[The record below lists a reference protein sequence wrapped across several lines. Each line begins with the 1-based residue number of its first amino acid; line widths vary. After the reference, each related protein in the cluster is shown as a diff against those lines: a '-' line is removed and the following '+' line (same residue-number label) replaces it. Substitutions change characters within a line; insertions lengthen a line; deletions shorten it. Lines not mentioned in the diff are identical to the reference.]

1 MFLNPSSAGPKSNTQ
16 LYATTG
22 MDMRVSHFES
32 GPTAQLPGGVPWGHF
47 YMGTFLGGGVE
58 HRLDES
64 MSLRLEAR
72 WFARGRIDGKRPGEP
87 GLDPQFSDATR
98 GHRGAVISIGLIF
111 Y

>member
-1 MFLNPSSAGPKSNTQ
+1 MFLNPKSKTQ

-32 GPTAQLPGGVPWGHF
+32 GPTAQLPEGVPWGHF

-58 HRLDES
+58 HRLDKT
-64 MSLRLEAR
+64 MSLRFEAR
-72 WFARGRIDGKRPGEP
+72 WFARGRLDGKKPGEP
-87 GLDPQFSDATR
+87 GLDPEFSQATR
-98 GHRGAVISIGLIF
+98 GHRGAVLSIGLIF